1 MSTETLTR
9 PVSPAE
15 DLAARRLAQREA
27 ALNAAAQR
35 ESLNGQSEA
44 QIRAGLE
51 ASRATE
57 REAVIAAAA
66 GNAITGANQS

>member
-15 DLAARRLAQREA
+15 DLAKRQEAQRA
-27 ALNAAAQR
+27 ATLDAAAKRQELVGR
-35 ESLNGQSEA
+35 TKEEIQ
-44 QIRAGLE
+44 AGLE
-51 ASRATE
+51 ATRQAE